1 MVDIDVVTEHSR
13 LNELELSDRGVLL
26 LHKLI
31 KGLGEHDLINCEF
44 NQEDVDDF
52 YEVYEAVTCLGDAVE
67 ADLGEQRGQ

>member
-1 MVDIDVVTEHSR
+1 MMEDIDVVTEHER

-44 NQEDVDDF
+44 NQED
-52 YEVYEAVTCLGDAVE
+52 EAVTCLGDAVE
-67 ADLGEQRGQ
+67 ADSGEIQ